1 MLDQKQEYQF
11 LKSTYENLPTGV
23 MQFQRDGDR
32 LTLLHINDFGCRI
45 LGYKT
50 ASDHPFDFHSFIDK
64 LPGNAY
70 DEFIDALSRLK
81 NVGDHFPFTRPI
93 YVGEK
98 KSWLSGTASLISFSD
113 FTQTYLCVFSD
124 DTVNVEKQL
133 HSDYAKEKEI
143 QILNEMCTLIVSRS
157 YETLGLINTKNGRY
171 QIYAAQD
178 RDWFSQQKLEGDFD
192 ELTFHAANE
201 LAYDEEAKELLMNAT
216 LSGLIRYL
224 DQKSNASYS
233 FTYRIK
239 AHKSYHWKRAE
250 YSYLKDDKTNIIFCT
265 QDIHSEKMEEEHLAR
280 LAEKERKIHQ
290 EKMTF
295 FANMS
300 HEIRTPMN
308 AILNLSEL
316 LLRKDLPLDVEQD
329 ISTIYEIGNGLLGII
344 NSLLSFSKL
353 DTGNIQLTAGKYSP
367 ATICSDICSMISA
380 RLSKKSL
387 HFFTD
392 LDPSIPRQLIGDEM
406 RIREILTNLL
416 ANAVKFTVSGKIELK
431 LRARDL
437 SRTKTELSFLISD
450 TGSGIKEEDQKYLFR
465 QFSRVDPKKNQTI
478 MGTGLG
484 LSISKKLTDLMG
496 GNISVESDY
505 GKGSTFIVTIPQEIC
520 LADPMIPLSD
530 KMEQAEV
537 YVCLPKSDE
546 ELTRYVI
553 RELRKLHIHPS
564 LISSVSSI
572 SLGKSN
578 KNSYLIMQQSDFPSC
593 QETIDSLFLQDH
605 VLLLMK
611 NSDTTESKY
620 YNYQQMY
627 PYNLMMQAANILN
640 GHPVKTASKKANVYE
655 DTTFPSAHILIV
667 DDNDVNSSVAKRLME
682 PYEMDIDLAS
692 NGFDALKM
700 ASEKVYDLIFLDHMM
715 PGMDGIETVQKL
727 RNMDGIRKDLP
738 VIALTAN
745 VFSDAKTYFTENGF
759 SDFLA
764 KPINIKE
771 LHNTLVQYLQEKAV
785 LKITEKKQDKTFIPE
800 KIKACFAP
808 LKHFDVDAS
817 LEYFDH
823 SADFYLE
830 MLKTFRQG
838 LLDRRSELDSIYEN
852 RDIKLFTIHV
862 HAIKSASKS
871 VGALEFS
878 ELAKTM
884 EAFGHQN
891 NWKSISRKYQ
901 ELLDYTDL
909 ILEELDQCIKAAPA
923 ADTMKKS
930 LSCYPEDI
938 IKSLC
943 IAVNEMDYQEVS
955 EAITKLDQYTYPEEL
970 QKLLDRLKTAYDN
983 FEYGDL
989 NHCSVLMYNCL

>member
-98 KSWLSGTASLISFSD
+98 KSWLSGTASLLSSSD
-113 FTQTYLCVFSD
+113 FKQTYLCVFSD
-124 DTVNVEKQL
+124 DTANVEKQL
-133 HSDYAKEKEI
+133 HSDYEKEKEI

-157 YETLGLINTKNGRY
+157 YETLGLINTENGKY

-178 RDWFSQQKLEGDFD
+178 RDLFSQKKLEGNFD

-216 LSGLIRYL
+216 LSGITGYL
-224 DQKSNASYS
+224 SQRPETSYS
-233 FTYRIK
+233 FTYRVRT
-239 AHKSYHWKRAE
+239 HESYRWKRAE

-280 LAEKERKIHQ
+280 LAEKERQIHQ
-290 EKMTF
+290 EKMAF

-353 DTGNIQLTAGKYSP
+353 DTGNIQLTTGTYSP
-367 ATICSDICSMISA
+367 ATMCSDICSIISA

-392 LDPSIPRQLIGDEM
+392 LDPFLPRQLIGDEM

-416 ANAVKFTVSGKIELK
+416 ANAVKFTVSGKIELRLCAK
-431 LRARDL
+431 NL
-437 SRTKTELSFLISD
+437 SETKTELSFFISD
-450 TGSGIKEEDQKYLFR
+450 TGSGIKEEDQKHLFR

-484 LSISKKLTDLMG
+484 LSISKKLTELMG
-496 GNISVESDY
+496 GSITVESEY
-505 GKGSTFIVTIPQEIC
+505 GKGSTFIVTIPQEIS
-520 LADPMIPLSD
+520 LADPMIPTSD

-537 YVCLPKSDE
+537 YVYLPESDE

-572 SLGKSN
+572 SLGRSN
-578 KNSYLIMQQSDFPSC
+578 KNSYLIIQQADFPSC

-627 PYNLMMQAANILN
+627 PYNLMMQTANILN
-640 GHPVKTASKKANVYE
+640 GHPVKTASKKTDVYE
-655 DTTFPSAHILIV
+655 DTTFPSARILIV

-682 PYEMDIDLAS
+682 PYEMDLDVAS
-692 NGFDALKM
+692 NGFDTLTM
-700 ASEKVYDLIFLDHMM
+700 ASAKDYDLIFLDHMM

-727 RNMDGIRKDLP
+727 RKMEGIRKNLP

-745 VFSDAKTYFTENGF
+745 VFSDAKTYFKEQGF

-764 KPINIKE
+764 KPINVKE
-771 LHNTLVQYLQEKAV
+771 LHNTLLQYLQEKAI
-785 LKITEKKQDKTFIPE
+785 LRIAEKKQNESFVPE
-800 KIKACFAP
+800 KIRACFAS

-838 LLDRRSELDSIYEN
+838 LLERRNELDGIYEN

-878 ELAKTM
+878 ELAKIM
-884 EAFGHQN
+884 EDFGHQN
-891 NWKSISRKYQ
+891 NWKSISQKYQ

-909 ILEELDQCIKAAPA
+909 ILKELDHCIKAVPV
-923 ADTMKKS
+923 ADETKES

-943 IAVNEMDYQEVS
+943 IAINEMDYQEVS
-955 EAITKLDQYTYPEEL
+955 EAISKLDQYTYPGEL

-989 NHCSVLMYNCL
+989 NRCSVLMYNCL

>member
-1 MLDQKQEYQF
+1 MLDQQQEFLF
-11 LKSTYENLPTGV
+11 LKSTYKNLPTGV
-23 MQFQRDGDR
+23 MQFERDGDCLR
-32 LTLLHINDFGCRI
+32 LLHINDFGCRI
-45 LGYKT
+45 LGYQT
-50 ASDHPFDFHSFIDK
+50 ASGHSFDFHSFIDK

>member
-98 KSWLSGTASLISFSD
+98 KSWLSGTASLLSSSD
-113 FTQTYLCVFSD
+113 FKQTYLCVFSD
-124 DTVNVEKQL
+124 DTANVEKQL
-133 HSDYAKEKEI
+133 HSDYEKEKEI

-157 YETLGLINTKNGRY
+157 YETLGLINTENGKY

-178 RDWFSQQKLEGDFD
+178 RDLFSQKKLEGNFD

-216 LSGLIRYL
+216 LSGITGYL
-224 DQKSNASYS
+224 SQRPETSYS
-233 FTYRIK
+233 FTYRVRT
-239 AHKSYHWKRAE
+239 HESYRWKRAE

-280 LAEKERKIHQ
+280 LAEKERQIHQ
-290 EKMTF
+290 EKMAF

-353 DTGNIQLTAGKYSP
+353 DTGNIQLTTGTYSP
-367 ATICSDICSMISA
+367 ATMCSDICSIISA

-392 LDPSIPRQLIGDEM
+392 LDPFLPRQLIGDEM

-416 ANAVKFTVSGKIELK
+416 ANAVKFTVSGKIELRLCAK
-431 LRARDL
+431 NL
-437 SRTKTELSFLISD
+437 SETKTELSFFISD
-450 TGSGIKEEDQKYLFR
+450 TGSGIKEEDQKHLFR

-484 LSISKKLTDLMG
+484 LSISKKLTELMG
-496 GNISVESDY
+496 GSITVESEY
-505 GKGSTFIVTIPQEIC
+505 GKGSTFIVTIPQEIS
-520 LADPMIPLSD
+520 LADPMIPTSD

-537 YVCLPKSDE
+537 YVYLPESDE
-546 ELTRYVI
+546 ELSKYVI

-572 SLGKSN
+572 SLGRSN
-578 KNSYLIMQQSDFPSC
+578 KNSYLIIQQADFPSC

-627 PYNLMMQAANILN
+627 PYNLMMQTANILN
-640 GHPVKTASKKANVYE
+640 GHPVKTASKKTDVYE
-655 DTTFPSAHILIV
+655 DTTFPSARILIV

-682 PYEMDIDLAS
+682 PYEMDIDVAS
-692 NGFDALKM
+692 NGFDTLTM
-700 ASEKVYDLIFLDHMM
+700 ASAKDYDLIFLDHMM

-727 RNMDGIRKDLP
+727 RKMEGIRKNLP

-745 VFSDAKTYFTENGF
+745 VFSDAKTYFKEQGF

-764 KPINIKE
+764 KPINVKE
-771 LHNTLVQYLQEKAV
+771 LHNTLLQYLQEKAI
-785 LKITEKKQDKTFIPE
+785 LRIAEKKQNESFVPE
-800 KIKACFAP
+800 KIRTCFAS

-838 LLDRRSELDSIYEN
+838 LLERRNELDGIYEN

-878 ELAKTM
+878 ELAKIM
-884 EAFGHQN
+884 EDFGHQN
-891 NWKSISRKYQ
+891 NWKSISQKYQ

-909 ILEELDQCIKAAPA
+909 ILKELDHCIKAVPV
-923 ADTMKKS
+923 ADETKES

-943 IAVNEMDYQEVS
+943 IAINEMDYQEVS
-955 EAITKLDQYTYPEEL
+955 EAISKLDQYTYPGEL

-989 NHCSVLMYNCL
+989 NRCSVLMYNCL

>member
-1 MLDQKQEYQF
+1 MNQKQEYQF

-23 MQFQRDGDR
+23 MQFQRDGNR
-32 LTLLHINDFGCRI
+32 LTLLHINDFGCNI
-45 LGYKT
+45 LGCKNS
-50 ASDHPFDFHSFIDK
+50 SDKLFDFHSFIDK

-81 NVGDHFPFTRPI
+81 NAGDHFPFTRPI
-93 YVGEK
+93 YVGDK
-98 KSWLSGTASLISFSD
+98 KSWLSGTASLLSSFGL
-113 FTQTYLCVFSD
+113 TQTYLCVFSD
-124 DTVNVEKQL
+124 DTANVEKQI

-143 QILNEMCTLIVSRS
+143 QILNEMCTLIVNRS
-157 YETLGLINTKNGRY
+157 YETLGLINTESRRY

-178 RDWFSQQKLEGDFD
+178 RDWFSQKELEGNFD
-192 ELTFHAANE
+192 ELTFRAATE
-201 LAYDEEAKELLMNAT
+201 LAYDKEAKNLLMNGT
-216 LSGLIRYL
+216 VSSLIRFL
-224 DQKSNASYS
+224 DRNPDASYS
-233 FTYRIK
+233 FTYRVRT
-239 AHKSYHWKRAE
+239 HESYRWKRAE
-250 YSYLKDDKTNIIFCT
+250 YSYLKDDKSNIIFYT

-280 LAEKERKIHQ
+280 LAEKERQIHQ
-290 EKMTF
+290 EKMSF

-316 LLRKDLPLDVEQD
+316 LLRKELPLDVEQD

-353 DTGNIQLTAGKYSP
+353 DTGNIQLTTGKYSP

-380 RLSKKSL
+380 RLSKKNL
-387 HFFTD
+387 YFFTD
-392 LDPSIPRQLIGDEM
+392 LDPSIPRQLLGDEM

-431 LRARDL
+431 LRAKNL
-437 SRTKTELSFLISD
+437 SETKTELSFFISD
-450 TGSGIKEEDQKYLFR
+450 TGSGIKEEDRKHLFR
-465 QFSRVDPKKNQTI
+465 QFSRVDQKRNQTI

-484 LSISKKLTDLMG
+484 LSISKKLTELMG
-496 GNISVESDY
+496 GNITVESEY
-505 GKGSTFIVTIPQEIC
+505 GKGSTFIVTIPQEIR
-520 LADPMIPLSD
+520 LADPMIPPPD
-530 KMEQAEV
+530 KIKQAEAYV
-537 YVCLPKSDE
+537 YLPESDE
-546 ELTRYVI
+546 ELTKYVI

-564 LISSVSSI
+564 LISSISSI
-572 SLGKSN
+572 SLGRSN

-593 QETIDSLFLQDH
+593 QEMINSLFLQDH

-627 PYNLMMQAANILN
+627 PYNLMMQTANILN
-640 GHPVKTASKKANVYE
+640 GHPLKTASKKANVYE
-655 DTTFPSAHILIV
+655 DTTFPSARILIV

-682 PYEMDIDLAS
+682 PYEMDIDVAS
-692 NGFDALKM
+692 NGFDTLTM
-700 ASEKVYDLIFLDHMM
+700 ASAKDYDLIFLDHMM

-727 RNMDGIRKDLP
+727 RKIEGIRKNLP

-759 SDFLA
+759 TDFLA
-764 KPINIKE
+764 KPINVKE
-771 LHNTLVQYLQEKAV
+771 LHNTLIQYLQDKAV
-785 LKITEKKQDKTFIPE
+785 VKIAEKKQDETFIPKE
-800 KIKACFAP
+800 VKACFAP

-838 LLDRRSELDSIYEN
+838 LFDRRNELDGIYEN
-852 RDIKLFTIHV
+852 QDIKLFTIHV

-884 EAFGHQN
+884 EDFGHQN
-891 NWKSISRKYQ
+891 NWKSITQKYQ

-909 ILEELDQCIKAAPA
+909 ILKELDQCIKAVPA
-923 ADTMKKS
+923 ADETKKS

-955 EAITKLDQYTYPEEL
+955 EAIAKLDEYTYPGEL

-989 NHCSVLMYNCL
+989 NRCSILMYNCL

>member
-98 KSWLSGTASLISFSD
+98 KSWLSGTASLLSSSD
-113 FTQTYLCVFSD
+113 FKQTYLCVFSD
-124 DTVNVEKQL
+124 DTANVEKQL
-133 HSDYAKEKEI
+133 HSDYEKEKEI

-157 YETLGLINTKNGRY
+157 YETLGLINTENGKY

-178 RDWFSQQKLEGDFD
+178 RDLFSQKKLEGNFD

-216 LSGLIRYL
+216 LSGITGYL
-224 DQKSNASYS
+224 SQRPETSYS
-233 FTYRIK
+233 FTYRVRT
-239 AHKSYHWKRAE
+239 HESYRWKRAE

-265 QDIHSEKMEEEHLAR
+265 QDIHSEKMEEVHLAR
-280 LAEKERKIHQ
+280 LAEKERQIHQ
-290 EKMTF
+290 EKMAF

-353 DTGNIQLTAGKYSP
+353 DTGNIQLTTGTYSP
-367 ATICSDICSMISA
+367 ATMCSDICSIISA

-392 LDPSIPRQLIGDEM
+392 LDPFLPRQLIGDEM

-416 ANAVKFTVSGKIELK
+416 ANAVKFTVSGKIELRLCAK
-431 LRARDL
+431 NL
-437 SRTKTELSFLISD
+437 SETKTELSFFISD
-450 TGSGIKEEDQKYLFR
+450 TGSGIKEEDQKHLFR

-484 LSISKKLTDLMG
+484 LSISKKLTELMG
-496 GNISVESDY
+496 GSITVESEY
-505 GKGSTFIVTIPQEIC
+505 GKGSTFIVTIPQEIS
-520 LADPMIPLSD
+520 LADPMIPTSD

-537 YVCLPKSDE
+537 YVYLPESDE
-546 ELTRYVI
+546 ELSKYVI

-572 SLGKSN
+572 SLGRSN
-578 KNSYLIMQQSDFPSC
+578 KNSYLIIQQADFPSC

-627 PYNLMMQAANILN
+627 PYNLMMQTANILN
-640 GHPVKTASKKANVYE
+640 GHPVKTASKKTDVYE
-655 DTTFPSAHILIV
+655 DTTFPSARILIV

-682 PYEMDIDLAS
+682 PYEMDIDVAS
-692 NGFDALKM
+692 NGFDTLTM
-700 ASEKVYDLIFLDHMM
+700 ASAKDYDLIFLDHMM

-727 RNMDGIRKDLP
+727 RKMEGIRKNLP

-745 VFSDAKTYFTENGF
+745 VFSDAKTYFKEQGF

-764 KPINIKE
+764 KPINVKE
-771 LHNTLVQYLQEKAV
+771 LHNTLLQYLQEKAI
-785 LKITEKKQDKTFIPE
+785 LRIAEKKQNESFVPE
-800 KIKACFAP
+800 KIRTCFAS

-838 LLDRRSELDSIYEN
+838 LLERRNELDGIYEN

-878 ELAKTM
+878 ELAKIM
-884 EAFGHQN
+884 EDFGHQN
-891 NWKSISRKYQ
+891 NWKSISQKYQ

-909 ILEELDQCIKAAPA
+909 ILKELDHCIKAVPV
-923 ADTMKKS
+923 ADETKES

-943 IAVNEMDYQEVS
+943 IAINEMDYQEVS
-955 EAITKLDQYTYPEEL
+955 EAISKLDQYTYPGEL

-989 NHCSVLMYNCL
+989 NRCSVLMYNCL

>member
-1 MLDQKQEYQF
+1 MDQKQEYQF
-11 LKSTYENLPTGV
+11 LKLTYENLPTGI

-98 KSWLSGTASLISFSD
+98 KSWLSGTASLLSSSD
-113 FTQTYLCVFSD
+113 FKQTYLCVFSD
-124 DTVNVEKQL
+124 DTANVEKQL
-133 HSDYAKEKEI
+133 HSDYEKEKEI

-157 YETLGLINTKNGRY
+157 YETLGLINTENGKY

-178 RDWFSQQKLEGDFD
+178 RDLFSQKKLEGNFD

-216 LSGLIRYL
+216 LSGITGYL
-224 DQKSNASYS
+224 SQRPETSYS
-233 FTYRIK
+233 FTYRVRT
-239 AHKSYHWKRAE
+239 HESYRWKRAE

-280 LAEKERKIHQ
+280 LAEKERQIHQ
-290 EKMTF
+290 EKMAF

-316 LLRKDLPLDVEQD
+316 LLRKDLPPDVEQD

-353 DTGNIQLTAGKYSP
+353 DTGNIQLTTGTYSP
-367 ATICSDICSMISA
+367 ATMCSDICSIISA

-392 LDPSIPRQLIGDEM
+392 LDPFLPRQLIGDEM

-416 ANAVKFTVSGKIELK
+416 ANAVKFTVSGKIELRLCAK
-431 LRARDL
+431 NL
-437 SRTKTELSFLISD
+437 SETKTELSFFISD
-450 TGSGIKEEDQKYLFR
+450 TGSGIKEEDKKHLFR

-484 LSISKKLTDLMG
+484 LSISKKLTELMG
-496 GNISVESDY
+496 GSITVESEY
-505 GKGSTFIVTIPQEIC
+505 GKGSTFIVTIPQEIS
-520 LADPMIPLSD
+520 LADPMIPTSD

-537 YVCLPKSDE
+537 YVYLPESDE
-546 ELTRYVI
+546 ELSKYVI

-572 SLGKSN
+572 SLGRSN
-578 KNSYLIMQQSDFPSC
+578 KNSYLIIQQADFPSC

-627 PYNLMMQAANILN
+627 PYNLMMQTANILN
-640 GHPVKTASKKANVYE
+640 GHPVKTASKKTDVYE
-655 DTTFPSAHILIV
+655 DTTFPSARILIV

-682 PYEMDIDLAS
+682 PYEMDIDVAS
-692 NGFDALKM
+692 NGFDTLTM
-700 ASEKVYDLIFLDHMM
+700 ASAKDYDLIFLDHMM

-727 RNMDGIRKDLP
+727 RKMEGIRKNLP

-745 VFSDAKTYFTENGF
+745 VFSDAKTYFKEQGF

-764 KPINIKE
+764 KPINVKE
-771 LHNTLVQYLQEKAV
+771 LHNTLLQYLQEKAI
-785 LKITEKKQDKTFIPE
+785 LRIAEKKQNESFVPE
-800 KIKACFAP
+800 KIRACFAS

-838 LLDRRSELDSIYEN
+838 LLERRNELDGIYEN

-878 ELAKTM
+878 ELAKIM
-884 EAFGHQN
+884 EDFGHQN
-891 NWKSISRKYQ
+891 NWKSISQKYQ

-909 ILEELDQCIKAAPA
+909 ILKELDHCIKAVPV
-923 ADTMKKS
+923 ADETKES

-943 IAVNEMDYQEVS
+943 IAINEMDYQEVS
-955 EAITKLDQYTYPEEL
+955 EAISKLDQYTYPGEL

-989 NHCSVLMYNCL
+989 NRCSVLMYNCM

>member
-1 MLDQKQEYQF
+1 MDQQQEFLF

-32 LTLLHINDFGCRI
+32 LTLLHINDFGCKI
-45 LGYKT
+45 LGYET
-50 ASDHPFDFHSFIDK
+50 SSDYSFDFHSFIDK

-81 NVGDHFPFTRPI
+81 NIGDHFPFTRPI

-98 KSWLSGTASLISFSD
+98 KSWLSGTASLLSSSAL
-113 FTQTYLCVFSD
+113 TQTYICVFSD
-124 DTVNVEKQL
+124 DTANVEKQL
-133 HSDYAKEKEI
+133 YSDYAKEKEI
-143 QILNEMCTLIVSRS
+143 QILNEMCTLIVSQS
-157 YETLGLINTKNGRY
+157 YETLGLINTGNGKY
-171 QIYAAQD
+171 QIYAVQD
-178 RDWFSQQKLEGDFD
+178 RDWFSQKKLEGDFD
-192 ELTFHAANE
+192 ELTFHAAKE

-216 LSGLIRYL
+216 LSGITGYL
-224 DQKSNASYS
+224 NQRPDTSYS
-233 FTYRIK
+233 FTYRIRT
-239 AHKSYHWKRAE
+239 HESYRWKRAE

-280 LAEKERKIHQ
+280 LAEKERQIHQ
-290 EKMTF
+290 EKMAF

-316 LLRKDLPLDVEQD
+316 LLRKNLPLDVEQD

-353 DTGNIQLTAGKYSP
+353 DTGNIQLTTGKYSP
-367 ATICSDICSMISA
+367 ATMCSDICSIISA

-416 ANAVKFTVSGKIELK
+416 ANAVKFTVSGNIELK
-431 LRARDL
+431 LRAKNL
-437 SRTKTELSFLISD
+437 SKTKTELSFFISD
-450 TGSGIKEEDQKYLFR
+450 TGSGIKEEDQKHLFR

-484 LSISKKLTDLMG
+484 LSISKKLTELMG
-496 GNISVESDY
+496 GSISVESEY

-520 LADPMIPLSD
+520 LAVPMIPPSD

-537 YVCLPKSDE
+537 YVYLPESDK
-546 ELTRYVI
+546 ELTKYVI
-553 RELRKLHIHPS
+553 RELRKLSIHPS

-572 SLGKSN
+572 SLDRSN
-578 KNSYLIMQQSDFPSC
+578 KNSYLIMQQADFPSC
-593 QETIDSLFLQDH
+593 QEMIDSLFLQDH

-620 YNYQQMY
+620 YNYQQLY
-627 PYNLMMQAANILN
+627 PYNLMMQTANILN
-640 GHPVKTASKKANVYE
+640 GHPVKTASKKTNVYE

-682 PYEMDIDLAS
+682 PYEMDIDVAS
-692 NGFDALKM
+692 NGFDTLTM
-700 ASEKVYDLIFLDHMM
+700 ASAKDYDLIFLDHMM

-727 RNMDGIRKDLP
+727 RKMDGIRKDLP
-738 VIALTAN
+738 VVALTAN
-745 VFSDAKTYFTENGF
+745 VFSDAKTYFTEQGF

-764 KPINIKE
+764 KPINVKE
-771 LHNTLVQYLQEKAV
+771 LHNTLLQYLQDKAV
-785 LKITEKKQDKTFIPE
+785 LKIVEKKLDEAFILE
-800 KIKACFAP
+800 EVKACFTS

-838 LLDRRSELDSIYEN
+838 LFERRNELDKIYEN
-852 RDIKLFTIHV
+852 QDIKLFTIHV

-878 ELAKTM
+878 DLAKTM
-884 EAFGHQN
+884 EDFGHQN
-891 NWKSISRKYQ
+891 NWKSITQKYQ

-909 ILEELDQCIKAAPA
+909 ILEELDCCIKAVPA
-923 ADTMKKS
+923 ADETKES
-930 LSCYPEDI
+930 LSGYPEDI

-955 EAITKLDQYTYPEEL
+955 DAIAKLDRYTYPGEL
-970 QKLLDRLKTAYDN
+970 QNLLDRLKTAYDN

-989 NHCSVLMYNCL
+989 NRCSILMYNCL

>member
-1 MLDQKQEYQF
+1 MLDQQQEF
-11 LKSTYENLPTGV
+11 LFFKSTYENLPTGV
-23 MQFQRDGDR
+23 MQFERDRDH
-32 LTLLHINDFGCRI
+32 LTLLHINDFGCKI
-45 LGYKT
+45 LGYET
-50 ASDHPFDFHSFIDK
+50 SSGYSFDFHSFIDK

-98 KSWLSGTASLISFSD
+98 KSWLSGTASLLSSSTL
-113 FTQTYLCVFSD
+113 TQTYICVFSD

-157 YETLGLINTKNGRY
+157 YETLGLINTENGKY
-171 QIYAAQD
+171 QIYATQD
-178 RDWFSQQKLEGDFD
+178 RDWFSQKKLEGNFD
-192 ELTFHAANE
+192 ELTFLAAKE

-216 LSGLIRYL
+216 LLSLIRYL
-224 DQKSNASYS
+224 DQSPDASYS
-233 FTYRIK
+233 FIYRVK
-239 AHKSYHWKRAE
+239 TRESYRWKRAE

-280 LAEKERKIHQ
+280 LAEKERQIHQ

-367 ATICSDICSMISA
+367 ATMCSDICSMISA

-392 LDPSIPRQLIGDEM
+392 LNPSIPRQLIGDEM

-431 LRARDL
+431 FRARNL
-437 SRTKTELSFLISD
+437 SGTKTELSFYISD

-465 QFSRVDPKKNQTI
+465 EFSRVDPKKNQTI

-484 LSISKKLTDLMG
+484 LSISKKLTELMD

-537 YVCLPKSDE
+537 YVFLPKSDE

-553 RELRKLHIHPS
+553 RELRKLNIHPS

-593 QETIDSLFLQDH
+593 QEMIDSLFLQDH

-667 DDNDVNSSVAKRLME
+667 DDNEVNSSVAKRLME
-682 PYEMDIDLAS
+682 PYEMDIDLTS

-700 ASEKVYDLIFLDHMM
+700 AFEKDYDLIFLDHMM

-727 RNMDGIRKDLP
+727 RNMDGIRKNLP

-785 LKITEKKQDKTFIPE
+785 LKISEKKQDKTFIPQ

-884 EAFGHQN
+884 EDFGHQN

-923 ADTMKKS
+923 ADTIKES

-989 NHCSVLMYNCL
+989 NRCSVLMYNCL

>member
-1 MLDQKQEYQF
+1 MLNQQQEFLF

-23 MQFQRDGDR
+23 MQFERDGDR
-32 LTLLHINDFGCRI
+32 LRLLHINNFGCRI
-45 LGYKT
+45 LGYQT
-50 ASDHPFDFHSFIDK
+50 ASGHSFDFHSFIDK

-93 YVGEK
+93 YVGKK
-98 KSWLSGTASLISFSD
+98 KSWLSGTASLLSFSD
-113 FTQTYLCVFSD
+113 LTQTYLCVFSD
-124 DTVNVEKQL
+124 DTANVEKQL
-133 HSDYAKEKEI
+133 HSDYVKEKEI

-157 YETLGLINTKNGRY
+157 YETLGLINTENGRY

-353 DTGNIQLTAGKYSP
+353 NTGNIQLTAGKYSP
-367 ATICSDICSMISA
+367 ATMCSDICSMISA

-537 YVCLPKSDE
+537 YVCLPESDE

-578 KNSYLIMQQSDFPSC
+578 KNSYLIMQQSNFPSC

-727 RNMDGIRKDLP
+727 RNMGGIRKDLP

-771 LHNTLVQYLQEKAV
+771 LHNTLVQYLQKKAV
-785 LKITEKKQDKTFIPE
+785 LKISEKKQDKTFIPE

>member
-50 ASDHPFDFHSFIDK
+50 ASGHPFDFHSFIDK

-81 NVGDHFPFTRPI
+81 DVGDHFPFTRPI

-98 KSWLSGTASLISFSD
+98 KSWLSGTASLLSSSD

-124 DTVNVEKQL
+124 DTANVEKQL
-133 HSDYAKEKEI
+133 HSDYKKEKEI

-157 YETLGLINTKNGRY
+157 YETLGLINTENGKY

-178 RDWFSQQKLEGDFD
+178 RDWFSQKELEGDFD
-192 ELTFHAANE
+192 ELTFLAAKE

-216 LSGLIRYL
+216 LLSLTRYL
-224 DQKSNASYS
+224 DQSPDASYS
-233 FTYRIK
+233 FIYRVK
-239 AHKSYHWKRAE
+239 TRESYRWKRAE

-280 LAEKERKIHQ
+280 LAEKERQIHQ
-290 EKMTF
+290 EKMSF
-295 FANMS
+295 FASMS

-316 LLRKDLPLDVEQD
+316 LLRNNLPLDVEQD
-329 ISTIYEIGNGLLGII
+329 ISTIHEIGNGLLGII

-353 DTGNIQLTAGKYSP
+353 DTGNIQLVTGKYAP
-367 ATICSDICSMISA
+367 ATMCSDICSMISA

-387 HFFTD
+387 YFFTD

-431 LRARDL
+431 LRAKNL
-437 SRTKTELSFLISD
+437 SGTKTELSFFISD
-450 TGSGIKEEDQKYLFR
+450 TGSGIKEEDQKHLFR

-484 LSISKKLTDLMG
+484 LSISKKLTELMG
-496 GNISVESDY
+496 GNIEVESEY
-505 GKGSTFIVTIPQEIC
+505 GKGSTFIVTIPQKIC
-520 LADPMIPLSD
+520 LADPMIPPSD

-537 YVCLPKSDE
+537 YVYLPESDE
-546 ELTRYVI
+546 ELARYVI
-553 RELRKLHIHPS
+553 RELRKLQIHPS

-572 SLGKSN
+572 SLGRSN

-593 QETIDSLFLQDH
+593 QEVIDSLFLQDH
-605 VLLLMK
+605 ILLLMK
-611 NSDTTESKY
+611 NSDATESKY
-620 YNYQQMY
+620 YNYQQIY
-627 PYNLMMQAANILN
+627 PYNLMMQTANILN
-640 GHPVKTASKKANVYE
+640 GQPVRNPSKKSEVCE

-700 ASEKVYDLIFLDHMM
+700 ASEKNYDLIFLDHMM

-727 RNMDGIRKDLP
+727 RNMNGIRKNLP

-759 SDFLA
+759 SGFLA

-771 LHNTLVQYLQEKAV
+771 LHNILVQYLQEKAV
-785 LKITEKKQDKTFIPE
+785 LKISEKKQDKTFIPE
-800 KIKACFAP
+800 KIKACFSP

-884 EAFGHQN
+884 EDFGHQN

-923 ADTMKKS
+923 ADTIKES

-955 EAITKLDQYTYPEEL
+955 EAIVKLDQYTYPEEL

>member
-1 MLDQKQEYQF
+1 
-11 LKSTYENLPTGV
+11 
-23 MQFQRDGDR
+23 MQFQRDGDH

-45 LGYKT
+45 LGYKIT
-50 ASDHPFDFHSFIDK
+50 SGHSFDFHSFIDK

-98 KSWLSGTASLISFSD
+98 KSWLSGTASLLSFSD
-113 FTQTYLCVFSD
+113 LTQTYLCVFSD
-124 DTVNVEKQL
+124 DTANVEKQL

-143 QILNEMCTLIVSRS
+143 QILNEMCTLIISRS
-157 YETLGLINTKNGRY
+157 YETLGLINTENGRY

-178 RDWFSQQKLEGDFD
+178 RDWFSQKKLEGDFD

-216 LSGLIRYL
+216 LSGITRYL
-224 DQKSNASYS
+224 NQKPDTSYS
-233 FTYRIK
+233 FTYRVRT
-239 AHKSYHWKRAE
+239 HESYRWKRTE

-280 LAEKERKIHQ
+280 LAEKERQIHQ
-290 EKMTF
+290 EKMAF

-353 DTGNIQLTAGKYSP
+353 DTGNIELTTGKYSP
-367 ATICSDICSMISA
+367 ATMCSDICSMISA

-431 LRARDL
+431 LRAKNL
-437 SRTKTELSFLISD
+437 SGTKTELSFFISD
-450 TGSGIKEEDQKYLFR
+450 TGSGIKEEDQKHLFR
-465 QFSRVDPKKNQTI
+465 QFSRVDPKKNQAI

-484 LSISKKLTDLMG
+484 LSISKILTELMDG
-496 GNISVESDY
+496 SISVESEY

-520 LADPMIPLSD
+520 LTNPMIPPSD
-530 KMEQAEV
+530 KIEQAEV
-537 YVCLPKSDE
+537 YVYLPESDE

-553 RELRKLHIHPS
+553 RELRKLNIHPS

-572 SLGKSN
+572 SLGRSN
-578 KNSYLIMQQSDFPSC
+578 KNSYLIMQQSDFSSC

-611 NSDTTESKY
+611 TSDTMESKY
-620 YNYQQMY
+620 YNYQQIY
-627 PYNLMMQAANILN
+627 PYNLMMQTSNILN
-640 GHPVKTASKKANVYE
+640 GHPVRTSSKNGNVYE

-667 DDNDVNSSVAKRLME
+667 DDNAVNSSVAKRLME
-682 PYEMDIDLAS
+682 PYEMDIDVAS
-692 NGFDALKM
+692 NGFDTLTM
-700 ASEKVYDLIFLDHMM
+700 ASEQDYDLIFLDHMM

-727 RNMDGIRKDLP
+727 RKIKHIRKNLP

-745 VFSDAKTYFTENGF
+745 VFSDAKTYFTKQGF

-764 KPINIKE
+764 KPINVKE
-771 LHNTLVQYLQEKAV
+771 LHDTLLQYLQDKAV
-785 LKITEKKQDKTFIPE
+785 LKIEEKRQNKFYIPAE
-800 KIKACFAP
+800 IRGCFTS

-838 LLDRRSELDSIYEN
+838 LFERRNELDGIYQN
-852 RDIKLFTIHV
+852 QDIKLFTIHV

-878 ELAKTM
+878 DLAKTM
-884 EAFGHQN
+884 EEYGHQN
-891 NWKSISRKYQ
+891 SWKSIAQKYQ

-909 ILEELDQCIKAAPA
+909 ILKELDQCIKSVPA
-923 ADTMKKS
+923 ADETKES

-955 EAITKLDQYTYPEEL
+955 EAISKLDQYTYPGEL
-970 QKLLDRLKTAYDN
+970 QNLLHRLKTAYDN
-983 FEYGDL
+983 FEYEDL
-989 NHCSVLMYNCL
+989 NRCSVLMYNCL

>member
-1 MLDQKQEYQF
+1 MLNQQQEFLF

-23 MQFQRDGDR
+23 MQFERDGDR
-32 LTLLHINDFGCRI
+32 LRLLHINNFGCRI
-45 LGYKT
+45 LGYQT
-50 ASDHPFDFHSFIDK
+50 ASGHSFDFHSFIDK

-93 YVGEK
+93 YVGKK
-98 KSWLSGTASLISFSD
+98 KSWLSGTASLLSFSD
-113 FTQTYLCVFSD
+113 LTQTYLCVFSD
-124 DTVNVEKQL
+124 DTANVEKQL
-133 HSDYAKEKEI
+133 HSDYVKEKEI

-157 YETLGLINTKNGRY
+157 YETLGLINTENGRY

-192 ELTFHAANE
+192 KLTFHAANE

-367 ATICSDICSMISA
+367 ATMCSDICSMISA

-537 YVCLPKSDE
+537 YVCLPESDE

-578 KNSYLIMQQSDFPSC
+578 KNSYLIMQQSNFPSC

-627 PYNLMMQAANILN
+627 AYNLMMQAANILN

-727 RNMDGIRKDLP
+727 RNMGGIRKDLP

-771 LHNTLVQYLQEKAV
+771 LHNTLVQYLQKKAV
-785 LKITEKKQDKTFIPE
+785 LKISEKKQDKTFIPE

-955 EAITKLDQYTYPEEL
+955 EAITKLDQYTYPKEL

>member
-1 MLDQKQEYQF
+1 MLDQQQEFLF
-11 LKSTYENLPTGV
+11 LKSTYKNLPTGV
-23 MQFQRDGDR
+23 MQFERDGDR
-32 LTLLHINDFGCRI
+32 LRLLHINDFGCRI
-45 LGYKT
+45 LGYQT
-50 ASDHPFDFHSFIDK
+50 ASGHSFDFHSFIDK

>member
-98 KSWLSGTASLISFSD
+98 KSWLSGTASLLSSSD
-113 FTQTYLCVFSD
+113 FKQTYLCVFSD
-124 DTVNVEKQL
+124 DTANVEKQL
-133 HSDYAKEKEI
+133 HSDYEKEKEI

-157 YETLGLINTKNGRY
+157 YETLGLINTENGKY

-178 RDWFSQQKLEGDFD
+178 RDLFSQKKLEGNFD

-216 LSGLIRYL
+216 LSGITGYL
-224 DQKSNASYS
+224 SQRPETSYS
-233 FTYRIK
+233 FTYRVRT
-239 AHKSYHWKRAE
+239 HESYRWKRAE

-280 LAEKERKIHQ
+280 LAEKERQIHQ
-290 EKMTF
+290 EKMAF

-353 DTGNIQLTAGKYSP
+353 DTGNIQLTTGTYSP
-367 ATICSDICSMISA
+367 ATMCSDICSIISA

-392 LDPSIPRQLIGDEM
+392 LDPFLPRQLIGDEM

-416 ANAVKFTVSGKIELK
+416 ANAVKFTVSGKIELRLCAK
-431 LRARDL
+431 NL
-437 SRTKTELSFLISD
+437 SETKTELSFFISD
-450 TGSGIKEEDQKYLFR
+450 TGSGIKEEDQKHLFR
-465 QFSRVDPKKNQTI
+465 QFIRVDPKKNQTI

-484 LSISKKLTDLMG
+484 LSISKKLTELMG
-496 GNISVESDY
+496 GSITVESEY
-505 GKGSTFIVTIPQEIC
+505 GKGSTFIVTIPQEIS
-520 LADPMIPLSD
+520 LADPMIPTSD

-537 YVCLPKSDE
+537 YVYLPESDE

-572 SLGKSN
+572 GLGRSN
-578 KNSYLIMQQSDFPSC
+578 KNSYLIIQQADFPSC

-627 PYNLMMQAANILN
+627 PYNLMMQTANILN
-640 GHPVKTASKKANVYE
+640 GHPVKTASKKTDVYE
-655 DTTFPSAHILIV
+655 DTTFPSARILIV

-682 PYEMDIDLAS
+682 PYEMDIDVAS
-692 NGFDALKM
+692 NGFDTLTM
-700 ASEKVYDLIFLDHMM
+700 ASAKDYDLIFLDHMM

-727 RNMDGIRKDLP
+727 RKMEGIRKNLP

-745 VFSDAKTYFTENGF
+745 VFSDAKTYFKEQGF

-764 KPINIKE
+764 KPINVKE
-771 LHNTLVQYLQEKAV
+771 LHNTLLQYLQEKAV
-785 LKITEKKQDKTFIPE
+785 LKIAEKKQNESFVPE
-800 KIKACFAP
+800 KIRACFAS
-808 LKHFDVDAS
+808 LKHFNVDAS

-838 LLDRRSELDSIYEN
+838 LLERRNELDGIYEN

-878 ELAKTM
+878 ELVKIM
-884 EAFGHQN
+884 EDFGHQN
-891 NWKSISRKYQ
+891 NWKSISQKYQ

-909 ILEELDQCIKAAPA
+909 ILKELDQCIKAVPV
-923 ADTMKKS
+923 ADETKES

-955 EAITKLDQYTYPEEL
+955 EAISKLDQYTYPGEL

-989 NHCSVLMYNCL
+989 NRCSVLMYNCL

>member
-1 MLDQKQEYQF
+1 MLDQQQEFLF

-23 MQFQRDGDR
+23 MQFERDGDR
-32 LTLLHINDFGCRI
+32 LRLLHINDFGCRI
-45 LGYKT
+45 LGYQT
-50 ASDHPFDFHSFIDK
+50 ASGHSFDFHSFIDK

-98 KSWLSGTASLISFSD
+98 KSWLSGTASLLSFSD

-124 DTVNVEKQL
+124 DTANVEKQL

-367 ATICSDICSMISA
+367 ATMCSDICSMISA

-505 GKGSTFIVTIPQEIC
+505 GKGSTFIVTIPQEIY

-537 YVCLPKSDE
+537 YVCLPESDE

-553 RELRKLHIHPS
+553 RELRKLNIHPS

-715 PGMDGIETVQKL
+715 PGMDGIETVHKL

-862 HAIKSASKS
+862 HAIKSASKL

-923 ADTMKKS
+923 ADTMKKF

>member
-98 KSWLSGTASLISFSD
+98 KSWLSGTASLLSSSD
-113 FTQTYLCVFSD
+113 FKQTYLCVFSD
-124 DTVNVEKQL
+124 DTANVEKQL
-133 HSDYAKEKEI
+133 HSDYEKEKEI

-157 YETLGLINTKNGRY
+157 YETLGLINTENGKY

-178 RDWFSQQKLEGDFD
+178 RDLFSQKKLEGNFD

-216 LSGLIRYL
+216 LSGITGYL
-224 DQKSNASYS
+224 SQRPETSYS
-233 FTYRIK
+233 FTYRVRT
-239 AHKSYHWKRAE
+239 HESYRWKRAE

-280 LAEKERKIHQ
+280 LAEKERQIHQ
-290 EKMTF
+290 EKMAF

-353 DTGNIQLTAGKYSP
+353 DTGNIQLTTGTYSP
-367 ATICSDICSMISA
+367 ATMCSDICSIISA

-392 LDPSIPRQLIGDEM
+392 LDPFLPRQLIGDEM

-416 ANAVKFTVSGKIELK
+416 ANAVKFTVSGKIELRLCAK
-431 LRARDL
+431 NL
-437 SRTKTELSFLISD
+437 SETKTELSFFISD
-450 TGSGIKEEDQKYLFR
+450 TGSGIKEEDQKHLFR

-484 LSISKKLTDLMG
+484 LSISKKLTELMG
-496 GNISVESDY
+496 GSITVESEY
-505 GKGSTFIVTIPQEIC
+505 GKGSTFIVTIPQEIS
-520 LADPMIPLSD
+520 LADPMIPTSD

-537 YVCLPKSDE
+537 YVYLPESDE

-572 SLGKSN
+572 SLGRSN
-578 KNSYLIMQQSDFPSC
+578 KNSYLIIQQADFPSC

-627 PYNLMMQAANILN
+627 PYNLMMQTANILN
-640 GHPVKTASKKANVYE
+640 GHPVKTASKKTDVYE
-655 DTTFPSAHILIV
+655 DTTFPSARILIV

-682 PYEMDIDLAS
+682 PYEMDIDVAS
-692 NGFDALKM
+692 NGFDTLTM
-700 ASEKVYDLIFLDHMM
+700 ASAKDYDLIFLDHMM

-727 RNMDGIRKDLP
+727 RKMEGIRKNLP

-745 VFSDAKTYFTENGF
+745 VFSDAKTYFKEQGF

-764 KPINIKE
+764 KPINVKE
-771 LHNTLVQYLQEKAV
+771 LHNTLLQYLQEKAV
-785 LKITEKKQDKTFIPE
+785 LKIAEKKQNESFVPE
-800 KIKACFAP
+800 KIRACFAS
-808 LKHFDVDAS
+808 LKHFNVDAS

-838 LLDRRSELDSIYEN
+838 LLERRNELDGIYEN

-878 ELAKTM
+878 ELAKIM
-884 EAFGHQN
+884 EDFGHQN
-891 NWKSISRKYQ
+891 NWKSISQKYQ

-909 ILEELDQCIKAAPA
+909 ILKELDHCIKAVPV
-923 ADTMKKS
+923 ADETKES

-943 IAVNEMDYQEVS
+943 IAINEMDYQEVS
-955 EAITKLDQYTYPEEL
+955 EAISKLDQYTYPGEL

-989 NHCSVLMYNCL
+989 NRCSVLMYNCL

>member
-98 KSWLSGTASLISFSD
+98 KSWLSGTASLLSSSD
-113 FTQTYLCVFSD
+113 FKQTYLCVFSD
-124 DTVNVEKQL
+124 DTANVEKQL
-133 HSDYAKEKEI
+133 HSDYEKEKEI

-157 YETLGLINTKNGRY
+157 YETLGLINTENGKY

-178 RDWFSQQKLEGDFD
+178 RDLFSQKKLEGNFD

-216 LSGLIRYL
+216 LSGITGYL
-224 DQKSNASYS
+224 SQRPETSYS
-233 FTYRIK
+233 FTYRVRT
-239 AHKSYHWKRAE
+239 HESYRWKRAE

-280 LAEKERKIHQ
+280 LAEKERQIHQ
-290 EKMTF
+290 EKMAF

-353 DTGNIQLTAGKYSP
+353 DTGNIQLTTGTYSP
-367 ATICSDICSMISA
+367 ATMCSDICSIISA

-392 LDPSIPRQLIGDEM
+392 LDPFLPRQLIGDEM

-416 ANAVKFTVSGKIELK
+416 ANAVKFTVSGKIELRLCAK
-431 LRARDL
+431 NL
-437 SRTKTELSFLISD
+437 SETKTELSFFISD
-450 TGSGIKEEDQKYLFR
+450 TGSGIKEEDQKHLFR

-484 LSISKKLTDLMG
+484 LSISKKLTELMG
-496 GNISVESDY
+496 GSITVESEY
-505 GKGSTFIVTIPQEIC
+505 GKGSTFIVTIPQEIS
-520 LADPMIPLSD
+520 LADPMIPTSD

-537 YVCLPKSDE
+537 YVYLPESDE

-572 SLGKSN
+572 SLGRSN
-578 KNSYLIMQQSDFPSC
+578 KNSYLIIQQADFPSC

-627 PYNLMMQAANILN
+627 PYNLMMQTANILN
-640 GHPVKTASKKANVYE
+640 GHPVKTASKKTDVYE
-655 DTTFPSAHILIV
+655 DTTFPSARILIV

-682 PYEMDIDLAS
+682 PYEMDIDVAS
-692 NGFDALKM
+692 NGFDTLTM
-700 ASEKVYDLIFLDHMM
+700 ASAKDYDLIFLDHMM

-727 RNMDGIRKDLP
+727 RKMEGIRKNLP

-745 VFSDAKTYFTENGF
+745 VFSDAKTYFKEQGF

-764 KPINIKE
+764 KPINVKE
-771 LHNTLVQYLQEKAV
+771 LHNTLLQYLQEKAV
-785 LKITEKKQDKTFIPE
+785 LKIAEKKQNESFVPE
-800 KIKACFAP
+800 KIRACFAS
-808 LKHFDVDAS
+808 LKHFNVDAS

-838 LLDRRSELDSIYEN
+838 LLERRNELDGIYEN

-878 ELAKTM
+878 ELVKIM
-884 EAFGHQN
+884 EDFGHQN
-891 NWKSISRKYQ
+891 NWKSISQKYQ

-909 ILEELDQCIKAAPA
+909 ILKELDQCIKAVPV
-923 ADTMKKS
+923 ADETKES

-955 EAITKLDQYTYPEEL
+955 EAISKLDQYTYPGEL

-989 NHCSVLMYNCL
+989 NRCSVLMYNCL

>member
-98 KSWLSGTASLISFSD
+98 KSWLSGTASLLSSSD
-113 FTQTYLCVFSD
+113 FKQTYLCVFSD
-124 DTVNVEKQL
+124 DTANVEKQL
-133 HSDYAKEKEI
+133 HSDYEKEKEI

-157 YETLGLINTKNGRY
+157 YETLGLINTENGKY

-178 RDWFSQQKLEGDFD
+178 RDLFSQKKLEGNFD

-216 LSGLIRYL
+216 LSGITGYL
-224 DQKSNASYS
+224 SQRPETSYS
-233 FTYRIK
+233 FTYRVRT
-239 AHKSYHWKRAE
+239 HESYRWKRAE

-280 LAEKERKIHQ
+280 LAEKERQIHQ
-290 EKMTF
+290 EKMAF

-353 DTGNIQLTAGKYSP
+353 DTGNIQLTTGTYSP
-367 ATICSDICSMISA
+367 ATMCSDICSIISA

-392 LDPSIPRQLIGDEM
+392 LDPFLPRQLIGDEM

-416 ANAVKFTVSGKIELK
+416 ANAVKFTVSGKIELRLCAK
-431 LRARDL
+431 NL
-437 SRTKTELSFLISD
+437 SETKTELSFFISD
-450 TGSGIKEEDQKYLFR
+450 TGSGIKEEDQKHLFR

-484 LSISKKLTDLMG
+484 LSISKKLTELMG
-496 GNISVESDY
+496 GSITVESEY
-505 GKGSTFIVTIPQEIC
+505 GKGSTFIVTIPQEIS
-520 LADPMIPLSD
+520 LADPMIPTSD

-537 YVCLPKSDE
+537 YVYLPESDE

-572 SLGKSN
+572 SLGRSN
-578 KNSYLIMQQSDFPSC
+578 KNSYLIIQQADFPSC

-627 PYNLMMQAANILN
+627 PYNLMMQIANILN
-640 GHPVKTASKKANVYE
+640 GHPVKTASKKTDVYE
-655 DTTFPSAHILIV
+655 DTTFPSARILIV

-682 PYEMDIDLAS
+682 PYEMDIDVAS
-692 NGFDALKM
+692 NGFDTLTM
-700 ASEKVYDLIFLDHMM
+700 ASAKDYDLIFLDHMM

-727 RNMDGIRKDLP
+727 RKMEGIRKNLP

-745 VFSDAKTYFTENGF
+745 VFSDAKTYFKEQGF

-764 KPINIKE
+764 KPINVKE
-771 LHNTLVQYLQEKAV
+771 LHNTLLQYLQEKAV
-785 LKITEKKQDKTFIPE
+785 LKIAEKKQNESFVPE
-800 KIKACFAP
+800 KIRACFAS
-808 LKHFDVDAS
+808 LKHFNVDAS

-838 LLDRRSELDSIYEN
+838 LLERRNELDGIYEN

-878 ELAKTM
+878 ELVKIM
-884 EAFGHQN
+884 EDFGHQN
-891 NWKSISRKYQ
+891 NWKSISQKYQ

-909 ILEELDQCIKAAPA
+909 ILKELDQCIKAVPV
-923 ADTMKKS
+923 ADETKES

-955 EAITKLDQYTYPEEL
+955 EAISKLDQYTYPGEL

-989 NHCSVLMYNCL
+989 NRCSVLMYNCL

>member
-1 MLDQKQEYQF
+1 MDQQQEFLF

-23 MQFQRDGDR
+23 MQFERDGDR

-45 LGYKT
+45 LGYQT
-50 ASDHPFDFHSFIDK
+50 ASGHSFNFHSFIDK

-98 KSWLSGTASLISFSD
+98 KSWLSGTASLLSFSGL
-113 FTQTYLCVFSD
+113 TQTYLCVFSD
-124 DTVNVEKQL
+124 DTANVEKQL
-133 HSDYAKEKEI
+133 HSNYAKEKEI

-157 YETLGLINTKNGRY
+157 YETLGLINTENGRY
-171 QIYAAQD
+171 RIYASQD
-178 RDWFSQQKLEGDFD
+178 RDWFSQKKLKGDFD

-216 LSGLIRYL
+216 LSGITRYL
-224 DQKSNASYS
+224 NQNPDTSYS
-233 FTYRIK
+233 FIYRVK
-239 AHKSYHWKRAE
+239 THESYRWKRAE

-280 LAEKERKIHQ
+280 LAEKERQIHQ
-290 EKMTF
+290 EKMAF

-308 AILNLSEL
+308 AVLNLSEL
-316 LLRKDLPLDVEQD
+316 LLRKDLPPDVEQD

-353 DTGNIQLTAGKYSP
+353 DTGNIQLTTGKYSP
-367 ATICSDICSMISA
+367 ATMCSDICSMISA
-380 RLSKKSL
+380 RLSKKKL

-431 LRARDL
+431 LRAKNL
-437 SRTKTELSFLISD
+437 SETKAELSFFISD
-450 TGSGIKEEDQKYLFR
+450 TGSGIKEEDQKHLFR

-484 LSISKKLTDLMG
+484 LSISKKLTELMG
-496 GNISVESDY
+496 GKISVESEY
-505 GKGSTFIVTIPQEIC
+505 GKGSTFIVTIPQKIC
-520 LADPMIPLSD
+520 LSDPMIPLSG

-537 YVCLPKSDE
+537 YVYLPESDE

-564 LISSVSSI
+564 LISSVTSI
-572 SLGKSN
+572 SLGRSN
-578 KNSYLIMQQSDFPSC
+578 KNSYLIMHQSDFPSC
-593 QETIDSLFLQDH
+593 QETIDSLFWQDH

-620 YNYQQMY
+620 YNYQQIY
-627 PYNLMMQAANILN
+627 PYNLMMQTANILN
-640 GHPVKTASKKANVYE
+640 GHPDKTASKKASVYE
-655 DTTFPSAHILIV
+655 DTTFPSARILIV

-682 PYEMDIDLAS
+682 PYEMDIDVAS
-692 NGFDALKM
+692 NGFDTLTM
-700 ASEKVYDLIFLDHMM
+700 ASAKDYDLIFLDHMM

-727 RNMDGIRKDLP
+727 RKMEGIRKNLP

-745 VFSDAKTYFTENGF
+745 VFSDAKTYFTEHGF

-764 KPINIKE
+764 KPINVKE
-771 LHNTLVQYLQEKAV
+771 LHNTLIQYLQDKAV
-785 LKITEKKQDKTFIPE
+785 LKIAKSKQDHTLIPE
-800 KIKACFAP
+800 QIKTCFAP

-838 LLDRRSELDSIYEN
+838 LFERRNELDGIYETQ
-852 RDIKLFTIHV
+852 DIKLFTIHV

-884 EAFGHQN
+884 EDFGHQN
-891 NWKSISRKYQ
+891 NWKSITQKYQ

-909 ILEELDQCIKAAPA
+909 ILEELDQCIKAVPA
-923 ADTMKKS
+923 ADETKES

-943 IAVNEMDYQEVS
+943 ISVNEMDYQEVS
-955 EAITKLDQYTYPEEL
+955 EAIAKLDQYTYPGEL
-970 QKLLDRLKTAYDN
+970 QKLLDRLKIAYDN

-989 NHCSVLMYNCL
+989 NRCSVLMYNCL

>member
-1 MLDQKQEYQF
+1 MDQKQEYQF
-11 LKSTYENLPTGV
+11 LKLTYENLPTGI

-98 KSWLSGTASLISFSD
+98 KSWLSGTASLLSSSD
-113 FTQTYLCVFSD
+113 FKQTYLCVFSD
-124 DTVNVEKQL
+124 DTANVEKQL
-133 HSDYAKEKEI
+133 HSDYEKEKEI

-157 YETLGLINTKNGRY
+157 YETLGLINTENGKY

-178 RDWFSQQKLEGDFD
+178 RDLFSQKKLEGNFD

-201 LAYDEEAKELLMNAT
+201 LAYDEEAKDLLMNAT
-216 LSGLIRYL
+216 LSGITGYL
-224 DQKSNASYS
+224 SQRPETSYS
-233 FTYRIK
+233 FTYRVRT
-239 AHKSYHWKRAE
+239 HESYRWKRAE

-280 LAEKERKIHQ
+280 LAEKERQIHQ
-290 EKMTF
+290 EKMAF

-353 DTGNIQLTAGKYSP
+353 DTGNIQLTTGTYSP
-367 ATICSDICSMISA
+367 ATMCSDICSIISA

-392 LDPSIPRQLIGDEM
+392 LDPFLPRQLIGDEM

-416 ANAVKFTVSGKIELK
+416 ANAVKFTVSGKIELRLCAK
-431 LRARDL
+431 NL
-437 SRTKTELSFLISD
+437 SETKTELSFFISD
-450 TGSGIKEEDQKYLFR
+450 TGSGIKEEDQKHLFR

-484 LSISKKLTDLMG
+484 LSISKKLTELMG
-496 GNISVESDY
+496 GSITVESEY
-505 GKGSTFIVTIPQEIC
+505 GKGSTFIVTIPQEIS
-520 LADPMIPLSD
+520 LADPMIPTSD

-537 YVCLPKSDE
+537 YVYLPESDE
-546 ELTRYVI
+546 ELSKYVI

-572 SLGKSN
+572 SLGRSN
-578 KNSYLIMQQSDFPSC
+578 KNSYLIIQQADFPSC

-627 PYNLMMQAANILN
+627 PYNLMMQTANILN
-640 GHPVKTASKKANVYE
+640 GHPVKTASKKTDVYE
-655 DTTFPSAHILIV
+655 DTTFPSARILIV

-682 PYEMDIDLAS
+682 PYEMDIDVAS
-692 NGFDALKM
+692 NGFDTLTM
-700 ASEKVYDLIFLDHMM
+700 ASAKDYDLIFLDHMM

-727 RNMDGIRKDLP
+727 RKMEGIRKNLP

-745 VFSDAKTYFTENGF
+745 VFFDAKTYFKEQGF

-764 KPINIKE
+764 KPINVKE
-771 LHNTLVQYLQEKAV
+771 LHNTLLQYLQEKAI
-785 LKITEKKQDKTFIPE
+785 LRIAEKKQNESFVPE
-800 KIKACFAP
+800 KIRACFAS

-838 LLDRRSELDSIYEN
+838 LLERRNELDGIYEN

-878 ELAKTM
+878 ELAKIM
-884 EAFGHQN
+884 EDFGHQN
-891 NWKSISRKYQ
+891 NWKSISQKYQ

-909 ILEELDQCIKAAPA
+909 ILKELDHCIKAVPV
-923 ADTMKKS
+923 ADETKES

-943 IAVNEMDYQEVS
+943 IAINEMDYQEVS
-955 EAITKLDQYTYPEEL
+955 EAISKLDQYTYPGEL

-989 NHCSVLMYNCL
+989 NRCSVLMYNCL